1 LKNIARQKWISSE
14 SLLAHADRIVVDH
27 LALCIIS
34 TSSNARIFAMV
45 VDASLVR
52 WAVLVEHALWMAG
65 QVGISVI
72 QWLTHANSA
81 AAQLIA
87 DSVGTAASCST
98 TVRPLLCN

>member
-1 LKNIARQKWISSE
+1 
-14 SLLAHADRIVVDH
+14 
-27 LALCIIS
+27 
-34 TSSNARIFAMV
+34 MV

-65 QVGISVI
+65 QVGVSVI

-87 DSVGTAASCST
+87 DSVGTAAS
-98 TVRPLLCN
+98 